1 MTHTIA
7 MWDDVRGKDEAYFM
21 RVEAETPDEALD
33 QVIQES
39 GLSPGGLASQ
49 GGRGE
54 TIHVAAWK
62 GVLAPTM
69 PQAEPDAW
77 RAIRTSRP
85 ADN

>member
-7 MWDDVRGKDEAYFM
+7 MWDDVHGKDGAYFL
-21 RVEAETPDEALD
+21 RVDAETTDAALD

-54 TIHVAAWK
+54 TIHIAAWK

-69 PQAEPDAW
+69 PQADPDAS
-77 RAIRTSRP
+77 RTIRPSRP